1 LSLVCKNCSAVY
13 KGKISSYSRFVKCTY
28 CNSVIVVPSAEHK
41 TAAARLTNEKS
52 ITHKEFN
59 TEQFEAFL
67 VKKGIKTF
75 DKVSGIL
82 KLGNQEVVVDQDG
95 TISGPEP
102 LRSRVEKWL
111 HKFMS

>member
-1 LSLVCKNCSAVY
+1 LSLVCKNCKAIY
-13 KGKISSYSRFVKCTY
+13 KGKISPYSRFVKCTY
-28 CNSVIVVPSAEHK
+28 CDSVIVVPSTEHK
-41 TAAARLTNEKS
+41 TDTARLANEKN
-52 ITHKEFN
+52 ITCKEFS

-82 KLGNQEVVVDQDG
+82 KFGNQEVVVDQDG